1 MTLSDTLEHLKRRG
15 SAANVRGMARFGITP
30 KKAFGVPAPAM
41 RELARRIGTDHRLA
55 MALWRSG
62 WYDARILA
70 ALVADPAKMTPGA
83 ATRFAAQFD
92 SWAVCD
98 VWCAEVFCRLPEP
111 LPLIARWTEDEREFV
126 KRAGF
131 VMMAALAVHRKEL
144 PDALFR
150 SFLPVIVRH
159 AQDERNFVR
168 KGVNWALRQIGKKN
182 PALNRTAVAA
192 ARALCDS
199 GDRTARWIG
208 HDALRD
214 MQSPST
220 HRRFERMR
228 TRNDR

>member
-1 MTLSDTLEHLKRRG
+1 MTLTETLDHLKRRG
-15 SAANVRGMARFGITP
+15 SAANVRGMARFGITAA
-30 KKAFGVPAPAM
+30 KAFGVPAPAM
-41 RELARRIGTDHRLA
+41 RELARRIGTDHRLSA
-55 MALWRSG
+55 ALWKSG

-70 ALVADPAKMTPGA
+70 ALVADPSTVTRAG
-83 ATRFAAQFD
+83 ATRLAAQFD

-111 LPLIARWTEDEREFV
+111 LPLIARWTADEREFV

-150 SFLPVIVRH
+150 SFLPVIARH
-159 AQDERNFVR
+159 AEDERNFVR

-182 PALNRTAVAA
+182 PALHRAAAVT
-192 ARALCDS
+192 ARALRAS
-199 GDRTARWIG
+199 ADRTARWIG

-220 HRRFERMR
+220 RRRFERMR